1 MRIVLNL
8 DVTRDPNSSVKKK
21 LRVRTSY
28 KSNSEDPLSV
38 VRCGKDVYAFIQRCI
53 NIGLEGVL
61 VEHIGEQR

>member
-1 MRIVLNL
+1 MRIVLNI
-8 DVTRDPNSSVKKK
+8 DAVRDPNSSVKKK
-21 LRVRTSY
+21 LRIRTSY

-38 VRCGKDVYAFIQRCI
+38 VRCGNDVYAFIQRCM